1 MLRTVSNRCRSHR
14 KRPGGPGVG
23 ELVGDVMHATLA
35 GLVLLMLV
43 LALVVFMAA
52 FVAQGRRLLAG
63 TAAVLALFVLGVSYF
78 VIAPALLDTEKGQLQ
93 QQVAELRRDEARART
108 DLVALRRDHGRLEI
122 THDDALKAAEAAR
135 KRHQSQL
142 EGIHT
147 ELLETRSLLTTE
159 ARGAFLPVRTGTTGA
174 AGQRYEQIVDTA
186 RELRNLQPRSVAA
199 PPSPALVQRQDQ
211 TRDLMQL
218 KDRMGARLSTP
229 SYDVEVYPDRELI
242 GGRPGRYYVVDL
254 KEAVSGVR
262 YYFEGGRYTISRSSA
277 EFRTSL
283 NTFIADVLG
292 KMEGNVRYDLFVR
305 GSADR
310 KPYQGRFEPGFEYRQ
325 VRFLR
330 SAGGDRYRNDTGERT
345 LDSVVRNE
353 DLPDLRATFIRNLVA
368 ESYPVKPPI
377 VLEGSVTPK
386 LDNRDRNVELILFV
400 DW

>member
-1 MLRTVSNRCRSHR
+1 
-14 KRPGGPGVG
+14 
-23 ELVGDVMHATLA
+23 MHAILV
-35 GLVLLMLV
+35 GLVLTLLL
-43 LALVVFMAA
+43 LALIVFTAA
-52 FVAQGRRLLAG
+52 FVTNGRRFLAG
-63 TAAVLALFVLGVSYF
+63 TAAMLALLLLGTSYF
-78 VIAPALLDTEKGQLQ
+78 LIAPAVLDTEKDQLRRE
-93 QQVAELRRDEARART
+93 AADLRRDEARARN
-108 DLVALRRDHGRLEI
+108 DLVALGRDHSRLEI
-122 THDDALKAAEAAR
+122 AHDDVLKSADAAT

-142 EGIHT
+142 GAIHA
-147 ELLETRSLLTTE
+147 ELQETRSLLTSD
-159 ARGAFLPVRTGTTGA
+159 ARGVFLSARTGTAGS
-174 AGQRYEQIVDTA
+174 AGQRYDQVVEAA
-186 RELRNLQPRSVAA
+186 RELRNLQPRPVAPP
-199 PPSPALVQRQDQ
+199 PPSPAQVQRQDQ

-242 GGRPGRYYVVDL
+242 GGRLGRYYVVDL
-254 KEAVSGVR
+254 KEAASGVR

-283 NTFIADVLG
+283 NAFIADVLA

-330 SAGGDRYRNDTGERT
+330 SAGGDRYRTEPGERT
-345 LDSVVRNE
+345 IENVVRNE

-368 ESYPVKPPI
+368 ESYPVKPPV

-400 DW
+400 EW